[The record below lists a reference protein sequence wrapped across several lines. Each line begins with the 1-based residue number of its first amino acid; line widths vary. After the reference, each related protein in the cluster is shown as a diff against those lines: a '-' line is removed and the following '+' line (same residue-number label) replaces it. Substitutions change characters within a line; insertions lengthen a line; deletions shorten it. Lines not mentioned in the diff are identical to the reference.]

1 MQCRHTH
8 GLHRR
13 VKFLCGRRAG
23 YRTLS
28 TPPESRGSMIRPTE
42 TRTNPALDRID
53 TSHGKP
59 HESIHRAAPTVRLP
73 FHPAGTKIVPHLLC
87 FALSI
92 LFLYHTSLASPPHTF
107 LFGLVK
113 RAEKLFVQCAGDP
126 RIRMKELAPAQ
137 ALLDSLTSATSLF
150 HSIIRTNSRAV
161 VVNEAVR
168 SGPPGERYRGVAAE
182 PWYRAVEKGG
192 EPYYG
197 PPIREKGFAGWE
209 QAIPIFVHTA
219 EEGRRFGGAL
229 MCRIDAARCV
239 ALTTARLGT
248 PVQILHGG
256 RTLAGAVNASNGRVV
271 TKPAALRGDDGYTV
285 RYGIAWSDRKK
296 VEAAGGTAVSGDGSA
311 ERLVGSD
318 HMPGNQPTRVPPA
331 ASSNNRGSHR
341 TRPRL
346 LDMLIS
352 YRYVLTTIAALAAL
366 FILITMIVRTLGRG
380 KGTPVPRGGP
390 MEQPK
395 LNSKGT
401 ITVEADDEDTADFI
415 VDEEK
420 RQSIVEQESENVR
433 RAVLNDI
440 YGEIRNQIVRQ
451 ESRKMYEE
459 VRRGLEDDLRHRL
472 EASESESIR
481 QRLRGELTSVLEDE
495 LREEIRRELRASRDE
510 LAAEERERLRKEI
523 AEEVREGSY
532 EEIRDEAYANLEK
545 NVQAR
550 VRLENEKELADRAV
564 EKLAA
569 AMSERVQREQ
579 SSELEHA
586 AREEFKRA
594 HAASLTDEQREGLEQ
609 EALAALRGEIRDRTE
624 QQHRERV
631 EREERDVLRAEIAA
645 EIRSNESSA
654 IADRLREDL
663 REELREGIHRD
674 EYGSLYEQEKET
686 VRSDI
691 VAILQNN
698 EYAQM
703 VETERERL
711 GAEIRA
717 RLAELETEKLTD
729 EIRNEIK
736 GNIRESIRSNEIDAI
751 TARMRAEFTS
761 VVRNELR
768 ERERDSL
775 REKVR
780 EELMK
785 ELRGKLE
792 ATEKDAIC
800 ARLVAEIE
808 QREHTRIE
816 EEVRPGIVARER
828 MRILEEEAPRLRTEI
843 RSQLYKEEKEALRA
857 AVQEEIYED
866 TVADIE
872 KNAAKRIEEGLGENR
887 QAELQ
892 SIREQM
898 AAEQNKRFEGELGE
912 LLQLLSETSRS
923 ADDFPAM
930 ESFRQTVAKLKEE
943 KNRRGCCSLDEQ
955 RAEKLVTYLAH
966 VTNDFDAF
974 LERLESTSQ
983 SAIIQINSI
992 LNALK
997 EP

>member
-1 MQCRHTH
+1 MRH
-8 GLHRR
+8 
-13 VKFLCGRRAG
+13 
-23 YRTLS
+23 
-28 TPPESRGSMIRPTE
+28 
-42 TRTNPALDRID
+42 
-53 TSHGKP
+53 
-59 HESIHRAAPTVRLP
+59 P
-73 FHPAGTKIVPHLLC
+73 FHPAGTKIVQHLLC

-92 LFLYHTSLASPPHTF
+92 LFLYHTSLASPPHTY
-107 LFGLVK
+107 LFALVK
-113 RAEKLFVQCAGDP
+113 RAERLFVQCAGDP

-137 ALLDSLTSATSLF
+137 ALLDSLTSANSLF
-150 HSIIRTNSRAV
+150 HSIVRTNSRAM

-182 PWYRAVEKGG
+182 PWYRAVEKSGK
-192 EPYYG
+192 PCYG
-197 PPIREKGFAGWE
+197 PPIHEKGFAGWE
-209 QAIPIFVHTA
+209 QAVPIFVHTA

-248 PVQILHGG
+248 PVQILYGG
-256 RTLAGAVNASNGRVV
+256 RTLAGEVNASDGRVV
-271 TKPAALRGDDGYTV
+271 TKPVTLRGDDGYTV
-285 RYGIAWSDRKK
+285 RYGIEWGDRKK

-311 ERLVGSD
+311 QRLVGTGQPPVNRSAS
-318 HMPGNQPTRVPPA
+318 GNT
-331 ASSNNRGSHR
+331 RGSGN
-341 TRPRL
+341 TRQRL
-346 LDMLIS
+346 LGLLAS
-352 YRYVLTTIAALAAL
+352 YRYVLTTIAALTAL

-380 KGTPVPRGGP
+380 KRTPVPRGGP
-390 MEQPK
+390 MEQAK
-395 LNSKGT
+395 LNSKGN
-401 ITVEADDEDTADFI
+401 ITVEADDEDSADFI
-415 VDEEK
+415 VDEEQ

-451 ESRKMYEE
+451 ESKKMYEE

-495 LREEIRRELRASRDE
+495 LREEIRRELRASRDDF
-510 LAAEERERLRKEI
+510 AAEEREKLREEI
-523 AEEVREGSY
+523 AEEIREGSY
-532 EEIRDEAYANLEK
+532 RKIRDEAYANLEK

-564 EKLAA
+564 EKLATE
-569 AMSERVQREQ
+569 MSERVQREQ

-609 EALAALRGEIRDRTE
+609 EALAALRAEIRDRTE
-624 QQHRERV
+624 QQHRQRV
-631 EREERDVLRAEIAA
+631 EREERDALQAKIAS
-645 EIRSNESSA
+645 EIRDTESSA

-663 REELREGIHRD
+663 REQLREGIHRD

-717 RLAELETEKLTD
+717 RLAELEAEKLTD
-729 EIRNEIK
+729 DIRNEIK
-736 GNIRESIRSNEIDAI
+736 ANIRESIRSNEIDAI
-751 TARMRAEFTS
+751 TARMRAEFSS
-761 VVRNELR
+761 VVRNEIR
-768 ERERDSL
+768 EREGDSL

-785 ELRGKLE
+785 ELREKLE

-808 QREHTRIE
+808 QREHKRIE
-816 EEVRPGIVARER
+816 DEVRPGIVARER

-872 KNAAKRIEEGLGENR
+872 KNTAKRIEEGIGEDR
-887 QAELQ
+887 RAELQ

-898 AAEQNKRFEGELGE
+898 AAEQSKRFEGELGE

-943 KNRRGCCSLDEQ
+943 KTRRGACALDEQ
-955 RAEKLVTYLAH
+955 RAEKLVAYLAH
-966 VTNDFDAF
+966 LTRDFDAF

-992 LNALK
+992 LNSLK
-997 EP
+997 EG